1 MPFGRDIMR
10 EKAYKL
16 MQLSLYLSYIYY
28 RRLFAKGDLLT
39 IAVLITAM
47 AGALYV
53 LYLHYVSWSWLLIL
67 FPLATLSYHNSRED
81 LPLLCTHPHYRSVLL
96 GEYGIENLPFI
107 LLLIGKGDY
116 LWAALYF
123 FGLCLIP
130 WLTQRQLTIPY
141 PFSLS
146 DPLWHTTFRKY
157 KLLFSLPFLIGLVVI
172 AGVYNNPNLA
182 LFAFGAMGIVCC
194 MPYFEREHPSY
205 ITIAAQRGKDYLHSQ
220 LIAGIKNTALVFSPL
235 GLTYLICFGIDEI
248 AVLFLCLGVAIVG
261 VLTKYA
267 FFNQPLPQS
276 FAIMAIFLGVFYIF
290 PLLLLPYFYFLAIQN
305 IQKYQHVTDKS
316 LRKEL
321 PR

>member
-1 MPFGRDIMR
+1 M
-10 EKAYKL
+10 
-16 MQLSLYLSYIYY
+16 LSLYLSYIYY

-39 IAVLITAM
+39 IVVLITTM
-47 AGALYV
+47 VGALYV
-53 LYLHYVSWSWLLIL
+53 LYLHYASWSWILAL

-81 LPLLCTHPHYRSVLL
+81 LSLLRTHPHYRRVLL
-96 GEYGIENLPFI
+96 GEYFIENLPFI
-107 LLLIGKGDY
+107 LLLIVKEDY
-116 LWAALYF
+116 LWATLYF
-123 FGLCLIP
+123 LGLCLIP
-130 WLTQRQLTIPY
+130 WLAQRQFTIPF

-146 DPLWHTTFRKY
+146 DPLWHTAFRKY
-157 KLLFSLPFLIGLVVI
+157 KLLFSLPLLIGLVVI
-172 AGVYNNPNLA
+172 AGIYDNPNLA
-182 LFAFGAMGIVCC
+182 LFAFGAMGLVCC
-194 MPYFEREHPSY
+194 IPYFEREHPSY

-220 LIAGIKNTALVFSPL
+220 LIAGIQNTALVFSPI
-235 GLTYLICFGIDEI
+235 GLTYFICFGIDKI

-267 FFNQPLPQS
+267 FFNHPLPQS
-276 FAIMAIFLGVFYIF
+276 FAIMAIFLGVFYIL

>member
-1 MPFGRDIMR
+1 M
-10 EKAYKL
+10 
-16 MQLSLYLSYIYY
+16 LSLYLSYIYY

-39 IAVLITAM
+39 IVVLITTM
-47 AGALYV
+47 VGALYV
-53 LYLHYVSWSWLLIL
+53 LYLHYASWSWILAL

-81 LPLLCTHPHYRSVLL
+81 LSLLRTHPHYRRVLL
-96 GEYGIENLPFI
+96 GEYFIENLPFI
-107 LLLIGKGDY
+107 LLLISKGDY

-123 FGLCLIP
+123 LGLCLIP

-141 PFSLS
+141 HFSLS
-146 DPLWHTTFRKY
+146 EPLWHTAFRKY
-157 KLLFSLPFLIGLVVI
+157 KLLFSLPLLIGLVVI
-172 AGVYNNPNLA
+172 AGIYDNPNLA
-182 LFAFGAMGIVCC
+182 LFAFGAMGLVCC
-194 MPYFEREHPSY
+194 IPYFEREHPSY

-220 LIAGIKNTALVFSPL
+220 LIAGIQNTALVFSPI
-235 GLTYLICFGIDEI
+235 GLTYFICFGIDKI

-267 FFNQPLPQS
+267 FFNHPLPQS
-276 FAIMAIFLGVFYIF
+276 FAIMAIFLGVFYIL

>member
-1 MPFGRDIMR
+1 
-10 EKAYKL
+10 

-194 MPYFEREHPSY
+194 IPYFEREHPSY

>member
-1 MPFGRDIMR
+1 
-10 EKAYKL
+10 

-39 IAVLITAM
+39 IVVLITAM
-47 AGALYV
+47 VGALYV
-53 LYLHYVSWSWLLIL
+53 LYLHYTSWSWILAL

-81 LPLLCTHPHYRSVLL
+81 LSLLRTHPHYRSVLL
-96 GEYGIENLPFI
+96 GEYFIENLPFI
-107 LLLIGKGDY
+107 LLLISKGDY
-116 LWAALYF
+116 LWAALYLL
-123 FGLCLIP
+123 GLCLIP

-146 DPLWHTTFRKY
+146 DPLWYTAFRKY
-157 KLLFSLPFLIGLVVI
+157 KLLFSLPLLIGLVVI
-172 AGVYNNPNLA
+172 AGIYDNPNLA
-182 LFAFGAMGIVCC
+182 LFAFGATGLVCC
-194 MPYFEREHPSY
+194 IPYFEREHPSY
-205 ITIAAQRGKDYLHSQ
+205 ITIAAQRGKDYLYSQ
-220 LIAGIKNTALVFSPL
+220 LIAGIQNTALVFSPI
-235 GLTYLICFGIDEI
+235 GLTYFICFGTDKI

>member
-1 MPFGRDIMR
+1 
-10 EKAYKL
+10 

-39 IAVLITAM
+39 IIVLITAM

-53 LYLHYVSWSWLLIL
+53 LYLHYASWSWILAL
-67 FPLATLSYHNSRED
+67 FPLTTLSYHNSRED
-81 LPLLCTHPHYRSVLL
+81 LSLLRTHPHYRSVLL
-96 GEYGIENLPFI
+96 GEYCIENLPFI
-107 LLLIGKGDY
+107 LLLISKGDY
-116 LWAALYF
+116 LWAVLYLL
-123 FGLCLIP
+123 GLCLIP
-130 WLTQRQLTIPY
+130 WLAQRQLTIPY

-146 DPLWHTTFRKY
+146 DPLWHTAFRKY

-172 AGVYNNPNLA
+172 AGIYDNPNLA
-182 LFAFGAMGIVCC
+182 LFAFGATGLVCC
-194 MPYFEREHPSY
+194 IPYFEREHPSY

-220 LIAGIKNTALVFSPL
+220 LIAGIQNTVLVFSPL
-235 GLTYLICFGIDEI
+235 VLTYFICFGIEKI
-248 AVLFLCLGVAIVG
+248 AVLLLFLGVAIVG

-276 FAIMAIFLGVFYIF
+276 FAVITIFLGVFYIL
-290 PLLLLPYFYFLAIQN
+290 PLLLLPYFYFLAIKN
-305 IQKYQHVTDKS
+305 IQKHQYVTDKP

>member
-1 MPFGRDIMR
+1 
-10 EKAYKL
+10 

>member
-1 MPFGRDIMR
+1 M
-10 EKAYKL
+10 
-16 MQLSLYLSYIYY
+16 LSLYLSYIYY

-39 IAVLITAM
+39 IVVLITTM
-47 AGALYV
+47 VGALYV
-53 LYLHYVSWSWLLIL
+53 LYLHYASWSWILAL

-81 LPLLCTHPHYRSVLL
+81 LSLLRTHPHYRRVLL
-96 GEYGIENLPFI
+96 GEYFIENLPFI
-107 LLLIGKGDY
+107 LLLISKGDY

-123 FGLCLIP
+123 LGLCLIP

-146 DPLWHTTFRKY
+146 DPLWHTAFRKY
-157 KLLFSLPFLIGLVVI
+157 KLLFSLPLLIGLVLI
-172 AGVYNNPNLA
+172 AGIYNNPNLA
-182 LFAFGAMGIVCC
+182 LFAFGATGLVCC
-194 MPYFEREHPSY
+194 IPYFEREHPSY
-205 ITIAAQRGKDYLHSQ
+205 ITIAAQQGKDYLHSQ
-220 LIAGIKNTALVFSPL
+220 LIAGIQNTALVFSPL
-235 GLTYLICFGIDEI
+235 GLTYFICFGIEEI
-248 AVLFLCLGVAIVG
+248 AVLLLFLGVAIVG

-276 FAIMAIFLGVFYIF
+276 FAVITIFLGVFYIL

-305 IQKYQHVTDKS
+305 IQKHQHVTNKS

>member
-1 MPFGRDIMR
+1 M
-10 EKAYKL
+10 
-16 MQLSLYLSYIYY
+16 LSLYLSYIYY

-81 LPLLCTHPHYRSVLL
+81 LPLLCTQPHYMSVLL

>member
-1 MPFGRDIMR
+1 
-10 EKAYKL
+10 

-220 LIAGIKNTALVFSPL
+220 LIAGIQNAALVFSPL
-235 GLTYLICFGIDEI
+235 GLTFFICFGTDKI

-276 FAIMAIFLGVFYIF
+276 FAVITIFLGVFYIL
-290 PLLLLPYFYFLAIQN
+290 PLLLLPYFYFLAIKN
-305 IQKYQHVTDKS
+305 IQKHQYVTDKP

>member
-1 MPFGRDIMR
+1 
-10 EKAYKL
+10 

-81 LPLLCTHPHYRSVLL
+81 LPLLRTHPLYRRVLL
-96 GEYGIENLPFI
+96 GEYFIENLPFI
-107 LLLIGKGDY
+107 LLLIGKEDY

-123 FGLCLIP
+123 LGLSLIP
-130 WLTQRQLTIPY
+130 SLAQRQLTIPY

>member
-1 MPFGRDIMR
+1 
-10 EKAYKL
+10 

-146 DPLWHTTFRKY
+146 DPLWHTAFRKY

-182 LFAFGAMGIVCC
+182 LFAFGATGLVCC